1 MGCVQSK
8 NSGAKE
14 SSAPV
19 YKATNTANSKH
30 RSPTAV
36 NGDSRGS
43 VGVAVSDHS
52 RKVDAAASDVAGA
65 QPPTS
70 QQSASK
76 RDKSQSAS
84 KQRKKAP
91 FVKDKFDPRVLQK
104 YEVKALIGRGSFSK
118 VIICFF
124 IQNTSEPVP

>member
-1 MGCVQSK
+1 MGCAQSK
-8 NSGAKE
+8 NTSAKE
-14 SSAPV
+14 TPDPV

-30 RSPTAV
+30 RASCAV

-43 VGVAVSDHS
+43 VGVAVSDHQ
-52 RKVDAAASDVAGA
+52 RKIDGTITDASGPTQPTQYNAG
-65 QPPTS
+65 
-70 QQSASK
+70 K
-76 RDKSQSAS
+76 RDKSQTAP

-118 VIICFF
+118 VSVFAK
-124 IQNTSEPVP
+124 